1 MSVHIGSFVRHHAVA
16 QPDAPALRV
25 GEQALSY
32 RTLDRRA
39 AGCAVRLRDFGVAAN
54 DRVMFVLPNCVEWVV
69 LYQGA
74 LQAGAIPVPINPLLA
89 AAELAAI
96 ITDCEPRVVFA
107 RAAMAAQLRQS
118 IGDASSV
125 VDIDA
130 QPFTSDEAD
139 PQPLP
144 RSGSDDVALILYS
157 SGSTGLPKGIELSHA
172 NIFWNAQAFA
182 FDLLRLTPDDR
193 GLTGLP
199 LSHVFG
205 HTCLYMAFLF
215 AGASITLVE
224 RFDAA
229 AVLATMHSQRITVF
243 MGVPTMYWTLLREE
257 IPAGCDL
264 SSWRACVAGGQAL
277 PEDVHRKF
285 EAKFGVAISEGY
297 GMSEASPSVT
307 GCRLWGGGPRKYG
320 SAGQPYLGVQLR
332 IVDDEG
338 RDVPCGER
346 GEILVAG
353 PGVARGY
360 FRQPELTAQTFRD
373 GWLHSGDIGYV
384 DADGFLFVV
393 DRKKEMIISGG
404 YNIYPREIEE
414 VAHAVEG
421 VYEVAAI
428 GVPDDRLGERI
439 VAYVVLDAGASVPEA
454 TLLRRCSDQLARY
467 KVPREVRFMEAL
479 PRNAT
484 GKIDRRRLRDL
495 GRDPQ

>member
-1 MSVHIGSFVRHHAVA
+1 VSVHIGSFVRHHASS
-16 QPDAPALRV
+16 QPDAPALQV
-25 GEQALSY
+25 GELALSY

-39 AGCAVRLRDFGVAAN
+39 AGCAARLRSFGVAAN
-54 DRVMFVLPNCVEWVV
+54 DRVMFVLPNSVEWVV
-69 LYQGA
+69 LYQGT
-74 LQAGAIPVPINPLLA
+74 LQAGAVPVPINPMLA

-96 ITDCEPRVVFA
+96 IADCEPRVVFA
-107 RAAMAAQLRQS
+107 RAAMAAQLRQG
-118 IGDASSV
+118 IGQIASV

-130 QPFTSDEAD
+130 EPFTSDEAD

-144 RSGSDDVALILYS
+144 RAGSDDIALILYS

-205 HTCLYMAFLF
+205 HTCLYTAFLF

-229 AVLATMHSQRITVF
+229 AILATIHSQRITVF

-257 IPAGCDL
+257 IPASCDL
-264 SSWRACVAGGQAL
+264 SSWRACVSGGQAL
-277 PEDVHRKF
+277 PEEVHRKF

-297 GMSEASPSVT
+297 GMTEASPSVT
-307 GCRLWGGGPRKYG
+307 GCRLRGASRKSG
-320 SAGQPYLGVQLR
+320 SAGQPYLGVELR

-338 RDVPCGER
+338 RDVPRGER

-360 FRQPELTAQTFRD
+360 FRQPELTAQTFRN

-384 DADGFLFVV
+384 DRDGFLFVV

-421 VYEVAAI
+421 IYEVAAI

-439 VAYVVLDAGASVPEA
+439 VAYVVLESGASVPEE
-454 TLLRRCSDQLARY
+454 TLLQRCSDQLARY
-467 KVPREVRFMEAL
+467 KVPREVRFLKAL

-495 GRDPQ
+495 SRDTQ

>member
-1 MSVHIGSFVRHHAVA
+1 MSLHIGSFVRHHANST
-16 QPDAPALRV
+16 PDATALRV
-25 GEQALSY
+25 GEEVLSY
-32 RTLDRRA
+32 RVLDRRA
-39 AGCAVRLRDFGVAAN
+39 AGCAFRLRGLGVAAH
-54 DRVMFVLPNCVEWVV
+54 DRVMIILPNCVEWVV

-74 LQAGAIPVPINPLLA
+74 LQAGAIPVPVNPLLA

-96 ITDCEPRVVFA
+96 VTDCQPRVVFA
-107 RAAMAAQLRQS
+107 RAAIAAELRQS
-118 IGDASSV
+118 LGDGCV
-125 VDIDA
+125 VIDIDA
-130 QPFTSDEAD
+130 KPFTTDEAD

-144 RSGSDDVALILYS
+144 SAGSDDVALILYS
-157 SGSTGLPKGIELSHA
+157 SGSTGLPKGVELSHA
-172 NIFWNAQAFA
+172 NIFWNVQAFA
-182 FDLLRLTPDDR
+182 FDLLRLTPQDR

-205 HTCLYMAFLF
+205 HTCLYTAFLF

-229 AVLATMHSQRITVF
+229 AILGMIHSQKITVF
-243 MGVPTMYWTLLREE
+243 MGVPTMYWTLLREV
-257 IPAGCDL
+257 IPDGYNL

-285 EAKFGVAISEGY
+285 EAKFGVQISEGY

-307 GCRLWGGGPRKYG
+307 GCRLWGVPRKYG

-332 IVDDEG
+332 IVNDEG
-338 RDVPCGER
+338 REVPRGER

-353 PGVARGY
+353 PGIARGY

-373 GWLHSGDIGYV
+373 GWLHSGDIGYL
-384 DADGFLFVV
+384 DEDDYLYVV

-421 VYEVAAI
+421 IYEVAAI
-428 GVPDDRLGERI
+428 GVPDERLGERI
-439 VAYVVLDAGASVPEA
+439 VAYVVLEAGASVPEA
-454 TLLRRCSDQLARY
+454 TLLQRCSDQLARY
-467 KVPREVRFMEAL
+467 KVPREVRFLEAL

-495 GRDPQ
+495 GREPQ

>member
-1 MSVHIGSFVRHHAVA
+1 MSVHIGSFVRHHAIS

-39 AGCAVRLRDFGVAAN
+39 AGCAKRLRDFDVAAN

-69 LYQGA
+69 LYQGVV
-74 LQAGAIPVPINPLLA
+74 QAGAIPVPINPLLA
-89 AAELAAI
+89 ATELAAI

-107 RAAMAAQLRQS
+107 RAAMAVQLRQS
-118 IGDASSV
+118 IGHICAV

-130 QPFTSDEAD
+130 QPVTVDEVD
-139 PQPLP
+139 PRPLP
-144 RSGSDDVALILYS
+144 HAGSDDVALILYS

-182 FDLLRLTPDDR
+182 LDLLRLTPEDR

-205 HTCLYMAFLF
+205 HTCLYTAFLF
-215 AGASITLVE
+215 VGASITLVE

-229 AVLATMHSQRITVF
+229 AVLATIHSQRITVF
-243 MGVPTMYWTLLREE
+243 MGVPTMYWTLLREH
-257 IPAGCDL
+257 IPAGCNL
-264 SSWRACVAGGQAL
+264 SSLRACVSGGQAL

-285 EAKFGVAISEGY
+285 EVKFGVAISEGY
-297 GMSEASPSVT
+297 GMTETSPSVT
-307 GCRLWGGGPRKYG
+307 GGRLWGAPRKSG
-320 SAGQPYLGVQLR
+320 SAGKPYLGVELR
-332 IVDDEG
+332 IVDDG
-338 RDVPCGER
+338 GQDVARGER

-373 GWLHSGDIGYV
+373 GWLHSGDIGYL
-384 DADGFLFVV
+384 DEDGFLFVV

-421 VYEVAAI
+421 IFEVAAI
-428 GVPDDRLGERI
+428 GVPDERLGERI
-439 VAYVVLDAGASVPEA
+439 VAYVVLNSGASVQEE
-454 TLLRRCSDQLARY
+454 TLLKRCSDVLARY
-467 KVPREVRFMEAL
+467 KVPREVRFMDAL

-484 GKIDRRRLRDL
+484 GKIDRRRLREL

>member
-1 MSVHIGSFVRHHAVA
+1 MSIHIGSFVRHHAML
-16 QPDAPALRV
+16 QPDSPALRA
-25 GEQALSY
+25 GEQSLSY
-32 RTLDRRA
+32 RALDRRA
-39 AGCAVRLRDFGVAAN
+39 AGCAMRLRDFDVVTN

-74 LQAGAIPVPINPLLA
+74 LQAGAIPVPVNPLLA
-89 AAELAAI
+89 VAELAAI
-96 ITDCEPRVVFA
+96 ISDCEPRVVFA
-107 RAAMAAQLRQS
+107 HAAMATQLRQC
-118 IGDASSV
+118 IGRISTV

-130 QPFTSDEAD
+130 LPVASDEAD
-139 PQPLP
+139 PKPLP
-144 RSGSDDVALILYS
+144 RAGSDDVALILYS
-157 SGSTGLPKGIELSHA
+157 SGSTGLPKGIELTHA

-182 FDLLRLTPDDR
+182 FDLLRLTPEDR

-205 HTCLYMAFLF
+205 HTCLFTAFLF

-229 AVLATMHSQRITVF
+229 AILATIHSQRITVF
-243 MGVPTMYWTLLREE
+243 MGVPTMYWTLLREDV
-257 IPAGCDL
+257 PAGCNL
-264 SSWRACVAGGQAL
+264 SSWRACVSGGQAL

-297 GMSEASPSVT
+297 GMTEASPSVT
-307 GCRLWGGGPRKYG
+307 GCRLWGSSRKSG
-320 SAGQPYLGVQLR
+320 SAGRPYLGVELR

-338 RDVPCGER
+338 RDVARGEL

-360 FRQPELTAQTFRD
+360 FRQPDLTAKTFRD
-373 GWLHSGDIGYV
+373 GWLHSGDIGYL
-384 DADGFLFVV
+384 DTDGFLFVV

-421 VYEVAAI
+421 IFEVAAI

-439 VAYVVLDAGASVPEA
+439 VAYVVLNSGASVKEEA
-454 TLLRRCSDQLARY
+454 LIQRCTDQLARY
-467 KVPREVRFMEAL
+467 KVPREVRFMDAL

-484 GKIDRRRLRDL
+484 GKIDRRRLREL
-495 GRDPQ
+495 SRDPQ

>member
-1 MSVHIGSFVRHHAVA
+1 MSVHIGSFVRHHALS

-39 AGCAVRLRDFGVAAN
+39 AGCAVRLRAFGVAAN

-69 LYQGA
+69 LYQGT
-74 LQAGAIPVPINPLLA
+74 LQAGAIPVPINPLLT

-118 IGDASSV
+118 IGHISSV
-125 VDIDA
+125 IDIDA
-130 QPFTSDEAD
+130 QPCTSDEAD
-139 PQPLP
+139 PQPLS
-144 RSGSDDVALILYS
+144 RAGSDDVALILYS

-205 HTCLYMAFLF
+205 HTCLYTAFLF

-229 AVLATMHSQRITVF
+229 AVLAMIHSQRITVF

-257 IPAGCDL
+257 IPAGFDL

-297 GMSEASPSVT
+297 GMTEASPSIT
-307 GCRLWGGGPRKYG
+307 GSRLWGAPRKLG
-320 SAGQPYLGVQLR
+320 SAGQPYLGAQLR

-338 RDVPCGER
+338 RDVPRGER

-360 FRQPELTAQTFRD
+360 FRQPELTAQIFRD

-384 DADGFLFVV
+384 DTDGFLFVV

-454 TLLRRCSDQLARY
+454 TLLQRCSDQLARY

>member
-1 MSVHIGSFVRHHAVA
+1 MSLHIGSFVRHHAIST
-16 QPDAPALRV
+16 PDAPALRV
-25 GEQALSY
+25 GEEAMNY

-39 AGCAVRLRDFGVAAN
+39 AGCAARLRDLGVAAG
-54 DRVMFVLPNCVEWVV
+54 DRVMIILPNCVEWVV

-96 ITDCEPRVVFA
+96 VADCQPRVVFA
-107 RAAMAAQLRQS
+107 RAAIAAQLRQS
-118 IGDASSV
+118 LGDAAAV
-125 VDIDA
+125 IDIDA
-130 QPFTSDEAD
+130 QPFTANEAD
-139 PQPLP
+139 PRPLP
-144 RSGSDDVALILYS
+144 SAGSDDVALILYS
-157 SGSTGLPKGIELSHA
+157 SGSTGLPKGVELSHA

-182 FDLLRLTPDDR
+182 FDLLRLTPQDR

-205 HTCLYMAFLF
+205 HTCLYSAFLF
-215 AGASITLVE
+215 TGASITLVE
-224 RFDAA
+224 RFDAT
-229 AVLATMHSQRITVF
+229 AVLGMIHSQKITVF
-243 MGVPTMYWTLLREE
+243 MGVPTMYWTLLREP
-257 IPAGCDL
+257 IPESYDL

-285 EAKFGVAISEGY
+285 EAKFGVQISEGY

-307 GCRLWGGGPRKYG
+307 GCRLWGAPRKYG

-338 RDVPCGER
+338 RDMPRGER

-353 PGVARGY
+353 PGIARGY
-360 FRQPELTAQTFRD
+360 FRQPELTAQTFRN
-373 GWLHSGDIGYV
+373 GWLYSGDIGYL
-384 DADGFLFVV
+384 DEDGYLYVV

-421 VYEVAAI
+421 IYEVAAI

-439 VAYVVLDAGASVPEA
+439 VAYVVLEAGASVPEE
-454 TLLRRCSDQLARY
+454 TLLQRCGDQLARY
-467 KVPREVRFMEAL
+467 KVPREVRFLDAL

-495 GRDPQ
+495 GRESQ